1 MIGKGPQLI
10 LSNPV
15 RRARVLA
22 VVLLAS
28 IAWGATA
35 EFTHHHGAQ
44 STARLSGSLRSQ
56 AQAPNVADQTS
67 APRLESGETGR
78 SSSGSTNGADCLIC
92 QLHQNLSTTLFN
104 TPPRVTPVDVPVVSA
119 SATVILPLSEVA
131 SNQHGRAPPS
141 NL

>member
-1 MIGKGPQLI
+1 M
-10 LSNPV
+10 
-15 RRARVLA
+15 LA

-44 STARLSGSLRSQ
+44 SAVRFGALLSQ
-56 AQAPNVADQTS
+56 APASNGEQTATS
-67 APRLESGETGR
+67 RVGSGETEK
-78 SSSGSTNGADCLIC
+78 SSSRSTNGADCLIC
-92 QLHQNLSTTLFN
+92 QLHQNLSATLFN
-104 TPPRVTPVDVPVVSA
+104 APPRVAPVDIHIVSA
-119 SATVILPLSEVA
+119 SATVIFPPSEVA

>member
-1 MIGKGPQLI
+1 M
-10 LSNPV
+10 
-15 RRARVLA
+15 LA

-35 EFTHHHGAQ
+35 EFTHHHGAR
-44 STARLSGSLRSQ
+44 SAARVGTLLSQ
-56 AQAPNVADQTS
+56 AQAANVGEQTIT
-67 APRLESGETGR
+67 PRVESGTER
-78 SSSGSTNGADCLIC
+78 SSSRPTNGADCLIC

-104 TPPRVTPVDVPVVSA
+104 KPPRVAPVDIHVASA
-119 SATVILPLSEVA
+119 SATVIFPLSEVA

>member
-1 MIGKGPQLI
+1 M
-10 LSNPV
+10 
-15 RRARVLA
+15 LA
-22 VVLLAS
+22 FVLLAS

-44 STARLSGSLRSQ
+44 STVRVSTLLSQVS
-56 AQAPNVADQTS
+56 PNVADESS
-67 APRLESGETGR
+67 APRIGRGETER
-78 SSSGSTNGADCLIC
+78 SSSKSSNGAGCLIC

-104 TPPRVTPVDVPVVSA
+104 TPPRVAPVDVPVVSA

>member
-1 MIGKGPQLI
+1 
-10 LSNPV
+10 
-15 RRARVLA
+15 LA

-44 STARLSGSLRSQ
+44 STVRVSTLLSQ
-56 AQAPNVADQTS
+56 TQTS
-67 APRLESGETGR
+67 NVGEQTTTTRAESGTEA

-92 QLHQNLSTTLFN
+92 QLHQNLSATLFN
-104 TPPRVTPVDVPVVSA
+104 TPPRVTPVDIHVGST
-119 SATVILPLSEVA
+119 SATVIFPLSEVA

>member
-1 MIGKGPQLI
+1 MIGKRTHLF
-10 LSNPV
+10 LHNPA

-35 EFTHHHGAQ
+35 EFTHHHGARSIPRV
-44 STARLSGSLRSQ
+44 STLLNQSQ
-56 AQAPNVADQTS
+56 AANVGEQT
-67 APRLESGETGR
+67 ATPRFESGETQR
-78 SSSGSTNGADCLIC
+78 SSSKSTNAADCLIC

-104 TPPRVTPVDVPVVSA
+104 TPPRVAPVDLQVVSA
-119 SATVILPLSEVA
+119 SATVVFPLSEVA

>member
-1 MIGKGPQLI
+1 VIRKQTKL
-10 LSNPV
+10 LLHNPA

-22 VVLLAS
+22 VMLLAS

-35 EFTHHHGAQ
+35 EFTHHHGPQ
-44 STARLSGSLRSQ
+44 STARATKLLSQ
-56 AQAPNVADQTS
+56 AQTSDEADQTAS
-67 APRLESGETGR
+67 PRVKSGKTGK
-78 SSSGSTNGADCLIC
+78 SSSRSTNGADCLIC

-104 TPPRVTPVDVPVVSA
+104 TPLRVAPVDLQVVSA
-119 SATVILPLSEVA
+119 SATVVFPPSEVA

>member
-1 MIGKGPQLI
+1 MIRKRTQL
-10 LSNPV
+10 LLRNPA

-22 VVLLAS
+22 AVLLAT

-35 EFTHHHGAQ
+35 EFTHNHGARL
-44 STARLSGSLRSQ
+44 TARVGTLLSQTQ
-56 AQAPNVADQTS
+56 AANTGAQT
-67 APRLESGETGR
+67 ATPLVESGETKR
-78 SSSGSTNGADCLIC
+78 SSSRSTNGADCLIC

-104 TPPRVTPVDVPVVSA
+104 TPLRVTPVDIYVVSA
-119 SATVILPLSEVA
+119 SATVSFPPSEVA

>member
-1 MIGKGPQLI
+1 VIRKRTQL
-10 LSNPV
+10 LPNSA

-44 STARLSGSLRSQ
+44 STARVSALLSQ
-56 AQAPNVADQTS
+56 APAPNVADQS
-67 APRLESGETGR
+67 LAPWIESRETEA
-78 SSSGSTNGADCLIC
+78 SSSRSTNGADCLIC
-92 QLHQNLSTTLFN
+92 QLHQNLSATLFN
-104 TPPRVTPVDVPVVSA
+104 TPPRVAPVDIHVVSA
-119 SATVILPLSEVA
+119 SATVIFPLSEVA
-131 SNQHGRAPPS
+131 SNEHGRAPPS

>member
-1 MIGKGPQLI
+1 VIRKRTQL
-10 LSNPV
+10 LLHNPA

-44 STARLSGSLRSQ
+44 STVRFGALLSQ
-56 AQAPNVADQTS
+56 APASNGEQTATS
-67 APRLESGETGR
+67 RVGSGETEK
-78 SSSGSTNGADCLIC
+78 SSSRSTNGADCLIC
-92 QLHQNLSTTLFN
+92 QLHQNLSATLFN
-104 TPPRVTPVDVPVVSA
+104 APPRVVPVDIHVVSA
-119 SATVILPLSEVA
+119 SATVIFPPSEVA
-131 SNQHGRAPPS
+131 ANQHGRAPPS

>member
-1 MIGKGPQLI
+1 VIRKRTQL
-10 LSNPV
+10 LLHNPA

-22 VVLLAS
+22 LVLLAS

-44 STARLSGSLRSQ
+44 STARLSATPNQ
-56 AQAPNVADQTS
+56 AQASNVAAQT
-67 APRLESGETGR
+67 ATPRVESGETGT
-78 SSSGSTNGADCLIC
+78 SSSKSSNGADCLIC
-92 QLHQNLSTTLFN
+92 QLHQNLSATLFN
-104 TPPRVTPVDVPVVSA
+104 TPPRVAPIDIQVVSA
-119 SATVILPLSEVA
+119 SATVIFPLSEVA

>member
-1 MIGKGPQLI
+1 M
-10 LSNPV
+10 
-15 RRARVLA
+15 LA

-44 STARLSGSLRSQ
+44 STARVSALLSQ
-56 AQAPNVADQTS
+56 AQASNVGEQTTT
-67 APRLESGETGR
+67 PRVESGETPR
-78 SSSGSTNGADCLIC
+78 SSSKSTNGADCLIC
-92 QLHQNLSTTLFN
+92 QLHQNLSATLFN
-104 TPPRVTPVDVPVVSA
+104 TPPRIAPVDIQVVSA
-119 SATVILPLSEVA
+119 SATVIFPLSEVA

>member
-1 MIGKGPQLI
+1 MIRNRTYLLLHSPA
-10 LSNPV
+10 

-22 VVLLAS
+22 VMLLAS

-35 EFTHHHGAQ
+35 EFTHHHGFQ
-44 STARLSGSLRSQ
+44 STARVSALLSQTQNANAS
-56 AQAPNVADQTS
+56 AQTATPLV
-67 APRLESGETGR
+67 ESGGTKR
-78 SSSGSTNGADCLIC
+78 SSSRSTNAADCLIC

-104 TPPRVTPVDVPVVSA
+104 TPPRVAPVDLQVVSA
-119 SATVILPLSEVA
+119 SATVIFPLPEVT

>member
-1 MIGKGPQLI
+1 
-10 LSNPV
+10 
-15 RRARVLA
+15 VLA

-44 STARLSGSLRSQ
+44 STARFSALLSQ
-56 AQAPNVADQTS
+56 AQASNVGNQT
-67 APRLESGETGR
+67 ATPQFESGETQR
-78 SSSGSTNGADCLIC
+78 SSSKSSNGADCLIC

-104 TPPRVTPVDVPVVSA
+104 TPPRIAPVDIQIVGA
-119 SATVILPLSEVA
+119 SATVIFPLTEVA

>member
-1 MIGKGPQLI
+1 MLLPGPA
-10 LSNPV
+10 

-44 STARLSGSLRSQ
+44 STARVSGSLLSK
-56 AQAPNVADQTS
+56 AQGPNVADQTP
-67 APRLESGETGR
+67 AVRIESGETER
-78 SSSGSTNGADCLIC
+78 SSSRSTNATDCLIC
-92 QLHQNLSTTLFN
+92 QLQQNLSATLFN
-104 TPPRVTPVDVPVVSA
+104 SPPRV
-119 SATVILPLSEVA
+119 ATVDIQVVRVPATIVVQLSEFA
-131 SNQHGRAPPS
+131 ANQHGRAPPS

>member
-1 MIGKGPQLI
+1 M
-10 LSNPV
+10 
-15 RRARVLA
+15 LA

-44 STARLSGSLRSQ
+44 SIAPVNATLGQ
-56 AQAPNVADQTS
+56 AQASNVAEQTATS
-67 APRLESGETGR
+67 RVESDETQR
-78 SSSGSTNGADCLIC
+78 SSSKSTNSADCLIC

-104 TPPRVTPVDVPVVSA
+104 TPPRVAPVEIPVVSA
-119 SATVILPLSEVA
+119 TATVIFPLSEVA
-131 SNQHGRAPPS
+131 SNQHGRAPPA